1 MVPGV
6 FGNQQPH
13 YLDVIKQM
21 LGQSLQ
27 SLPYVLLFLCSSVVP
42 GVFGNQQP
50 HYLDVIKQML
60 GQSLQSL
67 PYVLLFLCSS
77 VVPGVFGNQQPHYLD
92 VIKQMLGQSLQDKD
106 HPAVWFEA
114 VKATTAFLTTNEK
127 EQTIIHYFKDLLPG
141 VIQV

>member
-1 MVPGV
+1 M
-6 FGNQQPH
+6 QC
-13 YLDVIKQM
+13 L
-21 LGQSLQ
+21 L
-27 SLPYVLLFLCSSVVP
+27 YVLLFYHCSVVP

-67 PYVLLFLCSS
+67 LYVLLFLCSS

-141 VIQV
+141 VIQVQCCA